1 MLGHAAF
8 IRRKNMKS
16 KCSDF
21 SNTCHIRRRIAGIK
35 RVMIKNVTH
44 FKMNRFPDLN
54 FEYIVF

>member
-8 IRRKNMKS
+8 IRRKNIKS

-21 SNTCHIRRRIAGIK
+21 SNTCHIRRK
-35 RVMIKNVTH
+35 RVLIKNVTH